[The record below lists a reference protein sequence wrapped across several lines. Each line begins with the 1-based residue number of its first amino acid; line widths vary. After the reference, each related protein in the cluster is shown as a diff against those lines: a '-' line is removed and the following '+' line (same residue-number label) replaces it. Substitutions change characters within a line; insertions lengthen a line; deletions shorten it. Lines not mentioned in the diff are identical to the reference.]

1 MHKSLLA
8 SVADKGSRLREVRKD
23 LLRQQPGQ
31 TQRWFQGPDGCDLFL
46 WYDERK
52 GLSQSRLARAVALI
66 EIQLTVERRVVEWT
80 LVEGLRTGRL
90 VAFNPLRPLNDQGK
104 LEFDP
109 RPDGDALELARVLLE
124 SARADELTIM
134 LVRKQLGLLRKS
146 A

>member
-1 MHKSLLA
+1 MSALHKALLA
-8 SVADKGSRLREVRKD
+8 SIADKGSRLREVRKD

-52 GLSQSRLARAVALI
+52 GLSQ
-66 EIQLTVERRVVEWT
+66 IQLTVERRVVEWT
-80 LVEGLRTGRL
+80 LAEGLRTGRL

-124 SARADELTIM
+124 SARVDELTIM